1 MTQDRLTRE
10 AVLRIGEVTEVSGQ
24 RVVVR
29 VDKNKNSSDLLF
41 DGDVLKNISVN
52 SYVEIRKGFTSL
64 IGKVDG
70 ERLDDL
76 AQGYA
81 AGQVQKTD
89 RNKRFLQVSLAGFID
104 GDGRFKGG
112 LRELPLI
119 GNEVFIVTKDTLKTI
134 HNLVDDGR
142 PSIRF
147 AVTDNEG
154 FDVAFP
160 IDGLFNSHIAIFG
173 NTGSGKSN
181 TLAGLYSAFVETLM
195 ARDAA
200 AYRANVRVLLFDF
213 NGEYV
218 ADGCVTTEKH
228 VYQLSTGKA
237 ADRLPVPAAVL
248 ADIEML
254 SILSD
259 ATDKTQKPFLRRAL
273 SFYEHVFSDKV
284 GDATS
289 YFRAI
294 LKKNVEQT
302 LRMSDKQRADHLLDY
317 FRAIL
322 PKTKPDGSETNVREG
337 IEWHNVSAGFFQAG
351 NTSVFF
357 AQKPE
362 QISNTPLYQLCDEFE
377 FDDDLL
383 SRVIVFMYAQLIGD
397 ILTNR
402 AQNDHIAPVIN
413 RLVARRGDI
422 EKIFDTSAGADLWRK
437 NFIVISLDRVN
448 LDMRKTIPLLI
459 ARKVYLDH
467 KALKNTGSL
476 NLIIDEAHNILSTES
491 FRESET
497 WKDYRLETFE
507 EIIKEG
513 RKFGVFVTISSQRPN
528 DISPTI
534 TSQAHN
540 YFIHRLVNQRDL
552 ATISSAVSYIDKVSE
567 SSIPT
572 LPTGTCIFSG
582 VAGQMPLRLRVRAL
596 AQHMQPRSTTLRFE
610 DIVPD
615 IANEL

>member
-76 AQGYA
+76 AQGFA

-104 GDGRFKGG
+104 GDGRFRGG

-119 GNEVFIVTKDTLKTI
+119 GNEVFIVTKDTLETI

-154 FDVAFP
+154 FDIAFP

-218 ADGCVTTEKH
+218 ADECVTTEKH

-289 YFRAI
+289 YFKAI

-302 LRMSDKQRADHLLDY
+302 LRMSDKVMLRV
-317 FRAIL
+317 
-322 PKTKPDGSETNVREG
+322 DGG
-337 IEWHNVSAGFFQAG
+337 
-351 NTSVFF
+351 
-357 AQKPE
+357 
-362 QISNTPLYQLCDEFE
+362 LYVVANHTGATHVG
-377 FDDDLL
+377 
-383 SRVIVFMYAQLIGD
+383 RHGARIRIG
-397 ILTNR
+397 
-402 AQNDHIAPVIN
+402 
-413 RLVARRGDI
+413 
-422 EKIFDTSAGADLWRK
+422 E
-437 NFIVISLDRVN
+437 
-448 LDMRKTIPLLI
+448 
-459 ARKVYLDH
+459 
-467 KALKNTGSL
+467 
-476 NLIIDEAHNILSTES
+476 
-491 FRESET
+491 
-497 WKDYRLETFE
+497 
-507 EIIKEG
+507 
-513 RKFGVFVTISSQRPN
+513 
-528 DISPTI
+528 
-534 TSQAHN
+534 
-540 YFIHRLVNQRDL
+540 RDL
-552 ATISSAVSYIDKVSE
+552 
-567 SSIPT
+567 
-572 LPTGTCIFSG
+572 
-582 VAGQMPLRLRVRAL
+582 QVRRFK
-596 AQHMQPRSTTLRFE
+596 HLRFE
-610 DIVPD
+610 LLEFAKPGAHRRNLVREARRLRFRS
-615 IANEL
+615 IAFLRIRGIKRLQVARYALGYLLHASFELAAREVALARIDGLKLCAVDSGDGVIEHTDVAADRDESGADRLDR